1 MMDRLE
7 EAIRIVLE
15 TRGREGVD
23 QLRDALAGVGDVSAE
38 TKAETD
44 GLLDSLNELNETA
57 TRAERF
63 EALTREIGGTE
74 EKLAAASRAA
84 LQLSLQLGAT
94 EKPSREL
101 QTAQRAA
108 REEVDRLEQS
118 LEKQYQALE
127 KADRELGQLGFNTAD
142 LAAGQAQ
149 LRNEIGRTT
158 TALERQTGSVRR
170 EADARAQ
177 LAQRLEEGDEQFR
190 KLARSGQMSADALEA
205 YRARAAAAE
214 GATKDLGD
222 AGNSVTGIF
231 RRLGPLITSVF
242 GFFSVRGMVSG
253 LRSIVREG
261 SEAEQELGQLNAV
274 LASTGRQAE
283 FAGGELQALAENLAR
298 TSRFSAGEIINA
310 ETRLLSYTNIM
321 REQFPQAMQ
330 IVVDQSARLN
340 MSLEQSAETVGRALQ
355 TPTKAMEALGRQGF
369 VLEDSQK
376 RLLAQLEATGQTAKA
391 QAIIMDLLV
400 ESYGGAAT
408 AQKVGTIAGLWKG
421 LQETFRDFQTD
432 VANRGVFDYLK
443 KQLSDLAAALARMGR
458 DGTLALWAQRV
469 ADSIVR
475 TGEAAKNF
483 ALQLRPVGEA
493 VLGFTQVLAR
503 HVDQVILLAKV
514 YATLKLAQLASQFAA
529 LTSAKLANLAAT
541 KALTA
546 ANIAN
551 AASSALVGR
560 SVAASGTAASRAAQQ
575 LLAAGTTM
583 GRLRQLML
591 RIPRVVRF
599 TVAGVGLDL
608 AIRQMTKLAEV
619 LKDRQLAAKQQ
630 EAFERTQRE
639 LQREQ
644 LALGQQLQNLYR
656 DSAETAIKSAE
667 ELNGLT
673 RDQGEAYRYSLN
685 EATRYWEGVVREAR
699 AAGDAV
705 AAAAAHERWKALL
718 GALTEVD
725 DFLARGGISAGARR
739 VANEI
744 QGIEGNA
751 RLAAE
756 QIGKLFEDI
765 DLTDTEAVRDLA
777 AGLMEVARRGEESAR
792 AMEQGLRQSLARLS
806 GEDLLRFQT
815 AAQEAFAGFDVLPAE
830 AARVIDSTLLAGLQR
845 LGVATSRL
853 GFDFTDAGEDAIAAF
868 TAVAQNANATGA
880 QIEAAFKAALDRA
893 STVAEVERLGEVLQ
907 QVGGKGALGFQQ
919 AERAGAALEN
929 RIRQLKNAIDP
940 LNDAFSQLGITSQA
954 ELERARDAAKAAFD
968 QIARG
973 AREGTA
979 SVADTRRAFQAYAQ
993 AARAAVAES
1002 AASARA
1008 RVEAELKVMDAVF
1021 NVTAGMKGLGEAGEV
1036 AGERVAS
1043 GAAVAASGLD
1053 SLAST
1058 AQRTA
1063 REASAAASAVE
1074 DTAGAIAAAG
1084 SASARG
1090 ATQAEGMSVALG
1102 GLSDEAMRA
1111 LSSLNKYAGLQV
1123 WQKLWNRTM
1132 DEVIAQQEAVARMTD
1147 EMDRQAAAAD
1157 PLARELEKLRRQYN
1171 LVDESQLSALAQKQ
1185 VQHRQRIAAARD
1197 EAQREVEEARRE
1209 RDALRKEAMASQPAS
1224 STGNAP
1230 VQGAR
1235 PLGTIR
1241 IELPDGSA
1249 EELLTDDAGAE
1260 SVSRM
1265 LQALERS
1272 RAITTR
1278 RRR

>member
-1 MMDRLE
+1 MDRLE

-57 TRAERF
+57 TRAARF

-118 LEKQYQALE
+118 LGKQYQALE

-205 YRARAAAAE
+205 YRARATAAE

-432 VANRGVFDYLK
+432 VANRGVIDYFK
-443 KQLSDLAAALARMGR
+443 QQLSDLLATLSRMGR

-475 TGEAAKNF
+475 VSEAAKNLV
-483 ALQLRPVGEA
+483 LQLRPVGQIVA
-493 VLGFTQVLAR
+493 GVTQVLAN
-503 HVDQVILLAKV
+503 HVGTLVLLGKA
-514 YATLKLAQLASQFAA
+514 YAGLKLVQVATWFAGVA
-529 LTSAKLANLAAT
+529 RQSLAAAAGT
-541 KALTA
+541 DALTA
-546 ANIAN
+546 ATTRQTR
-551 AASSALVGR
+551 ASQALGGVLKALPKNVAIGVAVLGVDWAVR
-560 SVAASGTAASRAAQQ
+560 QMAELADVIKDREVAAR
-575 LLAAGTTM
+575 
-583 GRLRQLML
+583 
-591 RIPRVVRF
+591 
-599 TVAGVGLDL
+599 
-608 AIRQMTKLAEV
+608 
-619 LKDRQLAAKQQ
+619 QQ
-630 EAFERTQRE
+630 ESFERTQRD

-644 LALGQQLQNLYR
+644 LLLGRQLQQLYQQNA
-656 DSAETAIKSAE
+656 STAIKSAD

-673 RDQGEAYRYSLN
+673 RDQAASYRYALN

-725 DFLARGGISAGARR
+725 DFLARGGISAGARA

-744 QGIEGNA
+744 KGIEGNA

-765 DLTDTEAVRDLA
+765 DLTDNQAVRDLA
-777 AGLMEVARRGEESAR
+777 TGLMEVARRGEESAR

-830 AARVIDSTLLAGLQR
+830 AARVIDSTLLAAMQR

-893 STVAEVERLGEVLQ
+893 STVAEVEKLGEVLQ

-940 LNDAFSQLGITSQA
+940 LNDAFNQLGITSQA

-979 SVADTRRAFQAYAQ
+979 SVSDTRRAFQAYAQ

-1002 AASARA
+1002 DASARA

-1021 NVTAGMKGLGEAGEV
+1021 NVTAGMKGLGDAGEV

-1043 GAAVAASGLD
+1043 GASVAASGLD

-1074 DTAGAIAAAG
+1074 ETAGAIAAAG

-1123 WQKLWNRTM
+1123 WHKLWNRTM

-1224 STGNAP
+1224 STGSAP